1 MGAVDVAI
9 VGVSNALA
17 SIASQYG
24 KDKCIDV
31 AWKGFLS
38 ALDIQQ
44 LLKWDQ
50 KIHANHIGVRKA
62 NRGGAGMS

>member
-9 VGVSNALA
+9 VGVSNALD

-31 AWKGFLS
+31 AWEGFLS
-38 ALDIQQ
+38 ALDTQQ

-50 KIHANHIGVRKA
+50 QIHANHIVYAYAAKH
-62 NRGGAGMS
+62 